1 MDFYAQTS
9 KAPLESCKNYPVS
22 IGSVSVNFSIN
33 MQDFVSYRQT
43 PYSLDE
49 KKLSLIEDV
58 EQLKNSVLE
67 ILAERRAINVE
78 IFENHPLAKYI
89 IIAEHLVEQTLR
101 TTASHI
107 SYLIKKASN
116 YSANCEGMKHGGWVV
131 VDLEDVILHLFTKE
145 AREHYLLSEVLKQN
159 LRKIEGDSYLIN

>member
-1 MDFYAQTS
+1 
-9 KAPLESCKNYPVS
+9 
-22 IGSVSVNFSIN
+22 
-33 MQDFVSYRQT
+33 MQNLISYRQT
-43 PYSLDE
+43 PYFLDI
-49 KKLSLIEDV
+49 KALRPIENAQ
-58 EQLKNSVLE
+58 QLKDSVLE
-67 ILAERRAINVE
+67 ILEERRAINVE

-131 VDLEDVILHLFTKE
+131 LDLEDIIIHLFTEE
-145 AREHYLLSEVLKQN
+145 ARAQYSINELLERNAEKYQPN
-159 LRKIEGDSYLIN
+159 RGI